1 MVLVSTGR
9 SAKQQRERVLSE
21 VLLRGDPAG
30 WLGWDP
36 QSFEAEG
43 VLSAWRE
50 ALRPR
55 TGRSPQTLQL
65 YTHFAFCRMSCK
77 FCQYWHV
84 LTRDDAELEAYTDHL
99 VALVKRY
106 KDALGRVRVSNA
118 YFGGGTP
125 TALTA
130 GMLRRFLKAF
140 RETFDVAHEFT
151 TEAHPSTLDEAK
163 MDVLADGGINRISM
177 GLQSLDEA
185 VLQHVG
191 RSNGGTP
198 AVRRV
203 IERSHERGMMVNVD
217 LIVGLPGQTPESFQR
232 DVGETLDLGPD
243 TVTLY
248 RYQPVHRLP
257 EAAPPE
263 MAFRKVLRPLWGSCA
278 AKGYFPLGSVADSR
292 YSVLLVRASARV
304 AGYVGSN
311 IVSALGTATGA
322 WEARRYTD
330 VDRDDVHMMGL
341 GPGAVSHI
349 VGHGWFR
356 DVTAVRDA
364 TGQASPRYWGTRM
377 SEEDELGSHTLLG
390 LAGGDWAE
398 VGSLR
403 TKAAGAKI
411 ASVIAAG
418 VETGVLQQA
427 LRWVRVRPG
436 VPEAERV
443 AFLEQ
448 LLPERV
454 VDAGSAAR
462 ALAFKLRKDVQP
474 ELVDI
479 DRAHRDL
486 SG

>member
-1 MVLVSTGR
+1 
-9 SAKQQRERVLSE
+9 
-21 VLLRGDPAG
+21 
-30 WLGWDP
+30 
-36 QSFEAEG
+36 
-43 VLSAWRE
+43 
-50 ALRPR
+50 
-55 TGRSPQTLQL
+55 
-65 YTHFAFCRMSCK
+65 MSCK

-99 VALVKRY
+99 VALTALYRG
-106 KDALGRVRVSNA
+106 ALGRVRVSNA

-140 RETFDVAHEFT
+140 RDTFDVAHEFT

-163 MDVLADGGINRISM
+163 MDVLADGGINRLSM
-177 GLQSLDEA
+177 GLQSLDSA
-185 VLQHVG
+185 VLHHVG
-191 RSNGGTP
+191 RTNGSTG

-203 IERSHERGMMVNVD
+203 IERAHARGMMVNVD
-217 LIVGLPGQTPESFQR
+217 LIVGLPAQTPASFGR
-232 DVGETLDLGPD
+232 DLLETLELRPD
-243 TVTLY
+243 AVTLY

-257 EAAPPE
+257 EAAPAE
-263 MAFRKVLRPLWGSCA
+263 MAFGKVLRPLWGRCA
-278 AKGYFPLGSVADSR
+278 AKGYVPLGSVADSR
-292 YSVLLVRASARV
+292 YSVLLVRASPRIAR
-304 AGYVGSN
+304 YVGSN
-311 IVSALGTATGA
+311 VVSALGAATGA

-364 TGQASPRYWGTRM
+364 TGRAAPRYWGTRLN
-377 SEEDELGSHTLLG
+377 EEDELCSHALLA
-390 LAGGDWAE
+390 LSAGGWVE
-398 VGSLR
+398 VGSLHEA
-403 TKAAGAKI
+403 AAGAK
-411 ASVIAAG
+411 AADVIAAG
-418 VETGVLQQA
+418 VESGVLQRA
-427 LRWVRVRPG
+427 FRWVRIRPG
-436 VPEAERV
+436 VAEAKRTE
-443 AFLEQ
+443 FLER

-454 VDAGSAAR
+454 VDADGAAR
-462 ALAFKLRKDVQP
+462 ALAFKLRRDVQP